1 MEQPPF
7 RLYPPLFL
15 ATALVLTVTTGIA
28 QAQARDCSIAP
39 RGIGV
44 SVGRVSPYLD
54 LSQGAVDAVPGG
66 SILVRNSFQFAG
78 RGDIPIAGP
87 WRARVEAAAANWPV
101 VRQTYGEGFEPTARD
116 TVGHVGVRQLVAMI
130 GRQGGRSPVCGYV
143 LAGGGSY
150 SLGVRGATVRRP
162 GVALTAGVEF
172 PTGERGAIQ
181 ADVQLHLINTEGR
194 YPVAPSEV
202 PVAGILVGWSLRF

>member
-1 MEQPPF
+1 VEQPPF

-87 WRARVEAAAANWPV
+87 WR
-101 VRQTYGEGFEPTARD
+101 
-116 TVGHVGVRQLVAMI
+116 
-130 GRQGGRSPVCGYV
+130 
-143 LAGGGSY
+143 GGG
-150 SLGVRGATVRRP
+150 GG
-162 GVALTAGVEF
+162 GG
-172 PTGERGAIQ
+172 GERGGGGGGGG
-181 ADVQLHLINTEGR
+181 E
-194 YPVAPSEV
+194 
-202 PVAGILVGWSLRF
+202 RF